1 MSLSDLRVGIIGC
14 GNMARN
20 HARFLLKQVQ
30 PGNVA
35 VCDQDPLRLSEF
47 AVAMGLSKTFRDLDV
62 MLAEFKPDVV
72 HIVTPP
78 GSHRDLAVRCM
89 SKQAHVLIEKPMCLS
104 TEEADDIIAAS
115 RQYDRLVAVD
125 HMRSFDPMIKKAKAL
140 VASGALGRI
149 VHVSA
154 AYSYDYLQR
163 IDTDSAARWINR
175 LPGGCFFDLMPH
187 LLCLFVDFLPGAQLA
202 HSKLTRNREGI
213 VTDLSCLL
221 TSPAG
226 DGYLHMS
233 LNIVPL
239 KNYIELECEKGTI
252 RVDLRNFLFT
262 VRRHHGLP
270 NAVERIVENLSLG
283 FQIIGGSLGS
293 VAGFLGG
300 RLDPYAGLDQ
310 IIRDFLHS
318 VATRG
323 ESPVPPQPVRQM
335 IALTEAIFGTKYSA
349 ADRSRPEIRPPLNP
363 CDALVTGGTGFI
375 GRRLVN
381 RLLESGQKVRI
392 FSHRSLTSEDLLK
405 LYGREVEC
413 VRGNIYDPAD
423 VTHACQGVKTV
434 YHLAAA
440 MKGDW
445 NYNLDT
451 TITGTRNMVKAA
463 KEAGVARFVY
473 ASTLN
478 VYDARRYPN
487 RKMIDEQFAYE
498 PQPQK
503 RGAYSQAKLQAE
515 KEVLA
520 FDPGPGMTVVTI
532 RPGLVY
538 GPGGRSLPQDVA
550 IRAGKRA
557 LVVLGMGM
565 RKIPFVYVDNLVD
578 AFMAAGTCAEGGK
591 DAVFNIVDPEYPSQR
606 HYIRQYRKL
615 TGEKVFVFYVP
626 FWMVYSGFWVL
637 ERLLA
642 LLMKKK
648 VALCYKLACISRSPR
663 HSTRRAEAVLK
674 WKPKVAFADGLRMT
688 VAQE

>member
-47 AVAMGLSKTFRDLDV
+47 AAATGISRTYRDLNV
-62 MLAEFKPDVV
+62 MLEEFKPDVA

-78 GSHRDLAVRCM
+78 GSHRNIAVLCM
-89 SKQAHVLIEKPMCLS
+89 SRKAHVLIEKPMCLS
-104 TEEADDIIAAS
+104 TDEADDIIAAS
-115 RQYDRLVAVD
+115 KQYDRLVAVD
-125 HMRSFDPMIKKAKAL
+125 HMRSFDPMITRAKAL

-149 VHVSA
+149 VHVTA

-187 LLCLFVDFLPGAQLA
+187 LLCLFADFLPGAQLA
-202 HSKLTRNREGI
+202 HSKLTRNSEGI

-221 TSPAG
+221 TSPSG

-239 KNYIELECEKGTI
+239 KNYIEVECEKGTI

-270 NAVERIVENLSLG
+270 NAVERIVENLGLG

-293 VAGFLGG
+293 VVGFLGG

-310 IIRDFLHS
+310 IIRDFLHA
-318 VATRG
+318 VATHG
-323 ESPVPPQPVRQM
+323 ESPVPPQPVREM
-335 IALTEAIFGTKYSA
+335 IALTEGIFGTKYSA
-349 ADRSRPEIRPPLNP
+349 AESSRPVDRPPLKP
-363 CDALVTGGTGFI
+363 CDVLVTGGTGFI
-375 GRRLVN
+375 GRRLVS
-381 RLLESGQKVRI
+381 RLLESGQTVRI
-392 FSHRSLTSEDLLK
+392 FSHRDLSREALQK
-405 LYGREVEC
+405 LYGRDVEL
-413 VRGNIYDPAD
+413 VRGNIYDSAD
-423 VTHACQGVKTV
+423 VAHACQGVKTV

-451 TITGTRNMVKAA
+451 TITGTRNMIRAA

-487 RKMIDEQFAYE
+487 NRTIDEQFAYE

-520 FDPGPGMTVVTI
+520 FDPGPGMTVVTL
-532 RPGLVY
+532 RPGLVF
-538 GPGGRSLPQDVA
+538 GPGGKSLPQDVA
-550 IRAGKRA
+550 MRVGKRV

-578 AFMAAGTCAEGGK
+578 AFVAAAACGVGGK
-591 DAVFNIVDPEYPSQR
+591 DAVFNIVDPDYPSQR
-606 HYIRQYRKL
+606 RYIKQYRKL
-615 TGEKVFVFYVP
+615 TGEKGFTIYVP

-648 VALCYKLACISRSPR
+648 VTLCYKLACISRSPR
-663 HSTRRAEAVLK
+663 HSTRRAETGLQ
-674 WKPKVAFADGLRMT
+674 WTPKVAFDDGLRMT
-688 VAQE
+688 VTQQ